1 MPKTNIFIDDA
12 VTSAE
17 LNAIKANQNL
27 LNKVTSDIDCNAF
40 MTSPTTYADPWQIV
54 FLAGRDTIWTQN
66 HEYGTSADDINSILS
81 YINDIESWQTT
92 YEPIINNTKSI
103 ADALTTFVGA
113 SPVDERVQN
122 IVNDQPDPETT
133 IVDAIKNLVDYVD
146 NKDSENDGEINGIK
160 DRVSALEQVG
170 YTVASSSS
178 YITIDTEQSH
188 DSLTYYNITTNDIA
202 SATAVNSEI
211 SSLSERINDLT
222 DSSRVTIEAGSSV
235 DSDANARVNVISAPI
250 TGGGTAYTAYL
261 IDVASKTEL
270 NKTNTEL
277 ERVGSYLE
285 GLVTTYNG
293 EDTTHST
300 VASYVSTAINQAIDE
315 VNNDAAALE
324 ERVETAEGDINQLQS
339 DVADLTVAYVVTA
352 YQGAENKTGQS
363 ISLAHG
369 GAFTLKQ
376 GGHDI
381 ATIHLP
387 LDMVVKSGTVITATS
402 EDVTTYASDNLTEGH
417 HYIKLIVQND
427 EDSPLFVD
435 TTDLVD
441 IYTVDNSDTVDMS
454 IDNNNKIT
462 AAINSTYTGYIL
474 NAINKVELATNETE
488 GHVTLSYTK
497 TDGTTG
503 SSDVDLSSKFA
514 TKSQGDL
521 ADTALQGVTINGQTL
536 TKDSNSYVLDGD
548 NIYVSYSAEGGT
560 ATTGTINQ
568 AIAEIEDKLSHTSA
582 AAVTSVNGTGAIFA
596 GTGTGTYNGDVT
608 ITING
613 STVKSSSIPEGAYAI
628 ANDQTIDANLA
639 ALDNKAEVNKDAIA
653 ANAAEIQ
660 AIKNAINWTIIGSQ
674 S

>member
-1 MPKTNIFIDDA
+1 MPKTNIFDENAAI
-12 VTSAE
+12 SAE
-17 LNAIKANQNL
+17 LSAIKANQNL
-27 LNKVTSDIDCNAF
+27 LNKVTSEADCNAF

-54 FLAGRDTIWTQN
+54 FLENRDTIWTQGN
-66 HEYGTSADDINSILS
+66 EYGTDSTSINNILS
-81 YINDIESWQTT
+81 YIDDIESWQTT
-92 YEPIINNTKSI
+92 YEPIINNTKSYT
-103 ADALTTFVGA
+103 DALITFVGA
-113 SPVDERVQN
+113 KPVDERVQN
-122 IVNDQPDPETT
+122 ETKPTETT

-146 NKDSENDGEINGIK
+146 EKDSENDDELSDLT
-160 DRVSALEQVG
+160 DRVSDLEQIG

-178 YITIDTEQSH
+178 YITVTKDTEKSTNG
-188 DSLTYYNITTNDIA
+188 LTYYNITTDDIA
-202 SATAVNSEI
+202 SATAVNTELGN
-211 SSLSERINDLT
+211 LSERINDLT
-222 DSSRVTIEAGSSV
+222 DSSRITVEADSSI

-261 IDVASKTEL
+261 VDVASKSRLDTV
-270 NKTNTEL
+270 NTEL
-277 ERVGSYLE
+277 GYVASYLE

-300 VASYVSTAINQAIDE
+300 VASYVSTAITQAIDE

-324 ERVETAEGDINQLQS
+324 SRVTDAEGDIDQLQS

-352 YQGAENKTGQS
+352 YQGTENKTGQS

-381 ATIHLP
+381 ATINLP
-387 LDMVVKSGTVITATS
+387 LDMVVKSGTVITAS
-402 EDVTTYASDNLTEGH
+402 AADVTTYASDNLVEGH

-441 IYTVDNSDTVDMS
+441 IYTVDNSDTIAMN
-454 IDNNNKIT
+454 IDPNGNKIT
-462 AAINSTYTGYIL
+462 ADINSTYTGYIL

-503 SSDVDLSSKFA
+503 SSDVDLSTKFA

-521 ADTALQGVTINGQTL
+521 ADTALQGVTINGQSL

-582 AAVTSVNGTGAIFA
+582 AAVTSVNGTGAIFE

-608 ITING
+608 ITVNG

-628 ANDQTIDANLA
+628 ANNQTIDANLA
-639 ALDNKAEVNKDAIA
+639 ALDNKVEGNKDAIA

-660 AIKNAINWTIIGSQ
+660 AIKNAINWTIIGS
-674 S
+674 

>member
-1 MPKTNIFIDDA
+1 MPKTNIFDENAAI
-12 VTSAE
+12 SAE
-17 LNAIKANQNL
+17 LSAIKANQNL
-27 LNKVTSDIDCNAF
+27 LNKVTSEADCNAF

-54 FLAGRDTIWTQN
+54 FLENRDTIWTQGN
-66 HEYGTSADDINSILS
+66 EYGTDSTSINNILS
-81 YINDIESWQTT
+81 YIDDIESWQTT
-92 YEPIINNTKSI
+92 YEPIINNTKSYT
-103 ADALTTFVGA
+103 DALITFVGA
-113 SPVDERVQN
+113 KPVDERVQN
-122 IVNDQPDPETT
+122 ETNPTETT

-146 NKDSENDGEINGIK
+146 EKDSENDGELSDLT

-178 YITIDTEQSH
+178 YITVTKDTEKSTNG
-188 DSLTYYNITTNDIA
+188 LTYYNITTDDIA
-202 SATAVNSEI
+202 SATAVNTELGN
-211 SSLSERINDLT
+211 LSERINDLT
-222 DSSRVTIEAGSSV
+222 DSSRITVEAGSSI
-235 DSDANARVNVISAPI
+235 DSDANARVNIISAPI
-250 TGGGTAYTAYL
+250 NGGGTAYTAYL
-261 IDVASKTEL
+261 VDVASKTEL
-270 NKTNTEL
+270 DKTNTEL
-277 ERVGSYLE
+277 ERVGAYLE
-285 GLVTTYNG
+285 GLVTSYNG
-293 EDTTHST
+293 EDTAHST
-300 VASYVSTAINQAIDE
+300 VASYVSTAIQQAIDE
-315 VNNDAAALE
+315 VNNDAAELE
-324 ERVETAEGDINQLQS
+324 DRVETAEGEIDQLQS

-352 YQGAENKTGQS
+352 YQGTENKTGQS

-381 ATIHLP
+381 ATINLP
-387 LDMVVKSGTVITATS
+387 LDMVVKSGTVITAS
-402 EDVTTYASDNLTEGH
+402 AADVTTYASDNLVEGH

-454 IDNNNKIT
+454 IDPNGNKIT
-462 AAINSTYTGYIL
+462 ATINSTYTGYIL

-521 ADTALQGVTINGQTL
+521 ADTALQGVTINGQSL

-582 AAVTSVNGTGAIFA
+582 AAVTSVNGTGAIFE

-608 ITING
+608 ITVNG

-628 ANDQTIDANLA
+628 ANNQTIDANLA
-639 ALDNKAEVNKDAIA
+639 ALDNKVEVNKDAIA

-660 AIKNAINWTIIGSQ
+660 AIKNAINWTIIGS
-674 S
+674 